1 MATGSAADLLRR
13 VFSCCRK
20 VQTELK
26 EAKMDP
32 QAFMD
37 LLDAVTKEDYYSALR
52 QLVVHWQEYDSHDQD
67 GRSRLDRAIDSIATK
82 LAEK

>member
-1 MATGSAADLLRR
+1 
-13 VFSCCRK
+13 
-20 VQTELK
+20 
-26 EAKMDP
+26 
-32 QAFMD
+32 
-37 LLDAVTKEDYYSALR
+37 VTKEDYYSALR